1 MTISSDRIIEILV
14 PNSNHLGIGIS
25 SGSTFLDV
33 AAVHENSYGC
43 DPNLKLQLPI
53 NANLWKLT
61 SDDFFSASQFYR
73 SKIGNLI

>member
-1 MTISSDRIIEILV
+1 MTISSDRIMEILV

-33 AAVHENSYGC
+33 ATVHENSYGC

-61 SDDFFSASQFYR
+61 SDDFFQQVNYIEAR
-73 SKIGNLI
+73 LVT